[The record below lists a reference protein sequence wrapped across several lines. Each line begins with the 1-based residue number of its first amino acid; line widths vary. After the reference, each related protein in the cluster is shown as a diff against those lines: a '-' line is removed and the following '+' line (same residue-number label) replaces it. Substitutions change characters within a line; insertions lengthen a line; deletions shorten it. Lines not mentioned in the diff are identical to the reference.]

1 MSNIYTYGG
10 IRQNFILLVK
20 IDKLIIL
27 DTSFDIG
34 KIAKKAITVLAN
46 YKITTDKS

>member
-1 MSNIYTYGG
+1 MD
-10 IRQNFILLVK
+10 Q
-20 IDKLIIL
+20 LIIL

-34 KIAKKAITVLAN
+34 KMAKKNVTALSN